1 VSRLEAVSELDP
13 RLVAIAEQAQRVG
26 WVVEWHDGTWLRICA
41 AQGRVTVSVFAH
53 ATYGLQCIPGVNGLD
68 SGGPL
73 EALRAAYAAL
83 GVALDQ
89 AEESGLGR
97 LETPAQD
104 SDA

>member
-1 VSRLEAVSELDP
+1 MSERDP
-13 RLVAIAEQAQRVG
+13 RLRLLAEQAERAG
-26 WVVEWHDGTWLRICA
+26 WQAEWHDGKWLRICA
-41 AQGRVTVSVFAH
+41 AQGRVSVSAFAH
-53 ATYGLQCIPGVNGLD
+53 RTYGLQCIPGVNGLD

-83 GVALDQ
+83 GVAIDQ

-97 LETPAQD
+97 FETPAQD